1 MSGFFAFLSRR
12 LSAHF
17 HQTIQI
23 TAQQQV
29 FGGDINKTFQ
39 LQTNAGSFF
48 LKMNDGSLRDMFEK
62 EFLGLQ
68 LLYQTKTIKIPQPVL
83 YGNLSEPVIPAKAG
97 ISSNND
103 KIFLVTEFIQKGNP
117 SKNFWQTFA
126 QQLAA
131 LHKHSN
137 ERFGLDTDNYIGSL
151 HQQNNFCNTWSEF
164 YATQRILSLAQL
176 AFNQNKFDK
185 QDVSQIEKLCTRFN
199 ELFPA
204 EKPSLIHG
212 DLWSGNFISDENG
225 TPVIYDPAVY
235 YGSREM
241 DIAMSLLFGGFDKR
255 FYDYYNEV
263 FPLQPNWKERVQLY
277 QLYPVL
283 VHLILF
289 GGHYYNSAI
298 NIIRIYN

>member
-1 MSGFFAFLSRR
+1 
-12 LSAHF
+12 
-17 HQTIQI
+17 
-23 TAQQQV
+23 
-29 FGGDINKTFQ
+29 
-39 LQTNAGSFF
+39 
-48 LKMNDGSLRDMFEK
+48 
-62 EFLGLQ
+62 
-68 LLYQTKTIKIPQPVL
+68 
-83 YGNLSEPVIPAKAG
+83 
-97 ISSNND
+97 
-103 KIFLVTEFIQKGNP
+103 
-117 SKNFWQTFA
+117 
-126 QQLAA
+126 
-131 LHKHSN
+131 
-137 ERFGLDTDNYIGSL
+137 
-151 HQQNNFCNTWSEF
+151 
-164 YATQRILSLAQL
+164 
-176 AFNQNKFDK
+176 
-185 QDVSQIEKLCTRFN
+185 
-199 ELFPA
+199 LFPA